1 MANRLTAKTV
11 PLPASA
17 GRGRAGA
24 VPPTRALSR
33 QRAIRRFKL
42 TLLLPLIA
50 LFLVVLVPVL
60 LLQLYFSFHQWTV
73 YLGSWWDADY
83 IGIELFASV
92 FTDPRFGWA
101 VLRSLAFAT
110 GSTVGCFVCGFAL
123 AYLMHKPF
131 RGQAFYYIIFILPML
146 TVPVVVSYTAE
157 MMLYR
162 NGPVNGIISALTGLD
177 FQVSW
182 LTDPHLALLTVA
194 LLEIWNWTPFSFI
207 IMLAGLAA
215 IPREPIEAAEI
226 LGASRWRIFWE
237 VQVPLLRP
245 VILLALVLR
254 FLEAMAEFPKTWA
267 LFQGGPGSATETL
280 PVYIFMTTWQY
291 FEISKGAA
299 MSYVVMLLMIVI
311 VLIAIHLLRQEKRSL
326 DAMYAT
332 VTAEG
337 AS

>member
-1 MANRLTAKTV
+1 MAVAAV
-11 PLPASA
+11 SSGEIPATES
-17 GRGRAGA
+17 RRVVSRA
-24 VPPTRALSR
+24 
-33 QRAIRRFKL
+33 RAIKRFKL
-42 TLLLPLIA
+42 ALLLPLIA
-50 LFLVVLVPVL
+50 LLVLLLLPVL

-73 YLGSWWDADY
+73 YLGSWWDAEFVGLD
-83 IGIELFASV
+83 LFQSV
-92 FTDPRFGWA
+92 LTDPRFGWA

-110 GSTVGCFVCGFAL
+110 GSTVGCFVIGFTL
-123 AYLMHKPF
+123 AYLMRRPF
-131 RGQAFYYIIFILPML
+131 SGHAFYYILFILPML

-182 LTDPHLALLTVA
+182 LTDPNIALVTVA

-215 IPREPIEAAEI
+215 IPKEPIEAAEI
-226 LGASRWRIFWE
+226 LGASKWRIFWE
-237 VQVPLLRP
+237 VQLPLLRP

-267 LFQGGPGSATETL
+267 LFQGGPGTATETL

-299 MSYVVMLLMIVI
+299 MSYIVMLLMIAI
-311 VLIAIHLLRQEKRSL
+311 VLVAIHLLRREKRSL
-326 DAMYAT
+326 DAMYAKEAT
-332 VTAEG
+332 E
-337 AS
+337 S

>member
-1 MANRLTAKTV
+1 MAEAT
-11 PLPASA
+11 LPASEIPSA
-17 GRGRAGA
+17 VLPRAA
-24 VPPTRALSR
+24 SR
-33 QRAIRRFKL
+33 QRAVRRFKL
-42 TLLLPLIA
+42 MLLSPLIA
-50 LFLVVLVPVL
+50 MFLLVLTPVL

-73 YLGSWWDADY
+73 YLGSWWEADFV
-83 IGIELFASV
+83 GFDLFRDV
-92 FTDPRFGWA
+92 LTDPRFGWA

-110 GSTVGCFVCGFAL
+110 GSTVGCFVFGFAL
-123 AYLMHKPF
+123 AYLMYKPF
-131 RGQAFYYIIFILPML
+131 RGNAVYYIIFILPML

-162 NGPVNGIISALTGLD
+162 NGPLNGVLSAITGLNI
-177 FQVSW
+177 QVSW
-182 LTDPHLALLTVA
+182 LTGPHLALVTVA

-215 IPREPIEAAEI
+215 VPKEPIEAAQI

-299 MSYVVMLLMIVI
+299 MSYIVMMLMVVI
-311 VLIAIHLLRQEKRSL
+311 VLIAIHFLRREKHAL
-326 DAMYAT
+326 DAMYT
-332 VTAEG
+332 QQPAEG
-337 AS
+337 

>member
-1 MANRLTAKTV
+1 MAV
-11 PLPASA
+11 
-17 GRGRAGA
+17 
-24 VPPTRALSR
+24 ALSPTAVAPTGVSPRAASRVRAVR
-33 QRAIRRFKL
+33 QFKL
-42 TLLLPLIA
+42 SLLLPL
-50 LFLVVLVPVL
+50 VLLLTFVLTPVL

-73 YLGSWWDADY
+73 YLSSWWDADY
-83 IGIELFASV
+83 VGLDLFRDV
-92 FTDPRFGWA
+92 LTDPRFGWA

-110 GSTVGCFVCGFAL
+110 GSTVGCFVFGFLL
-123 AYLMHKPF
+123 AYLMYRPF
-131 RGQAFYYIIFILPML
+131 RGQAFFYIIFILPML
-146 TVPVVVSYTAE
+146 TVPVVVAYTAE

-162 NGPVNGIISALTGLD
+162 SGPLNDLISHITGFN

-182 LTDPHLALLTVA
+182 LTNPNIALLTVA

-215 IPREPIEAAEI
+215 IPQEPIEAAEI
-226 LGASRWRIFWE
+226 LGASKWRIFWE

-280 PVYIFMTTWQY
+280 PIYIFITTWQY

-299 MSYVVMLLMIVI
+299 MSYVVMMLMIVI
-311 VLIAIHLLRQEKRSL
+311 VLLAIHLLRREKRAL
-326 DAMYAT
+326 DAMYAQDNEQQ
-332 VTAEG
+332 AG
-337 AS
+337 G

>member
-1 MANRLTAKTV
+1 MAEAT
-11 PLPASA
+11 LPATEIPSVVSP
-17 GRGRAGA
+17 RAA
-24 VPPTRALSR
+24 SR
-33 QRAIRRFKL
+33 QRAVRRFKL
-42 TLLLPLIA
+42 MLLSPLIA
-50 LFLVVLVPVL
+50 MFVLVLTPVL

-73 YLGSWWDADY
+73 YLGSWWDAEYVGFDM
-83 IGIELFASV
+83 FQTV

-101 VLRSLAFAT
+101 VVRSLLFAT
-110 GSTVGCFVCGFAL
+110 GSTVGCFVFGFAL
-123 AYLMHKPF
+123 AYLMYKPF
-131 RGQAFYYIIFILPML
+131 RGNAVYYIIFILPML

-162 NGPVNGIISALTGLD
+162 NGPLNGALSAITGLNI
-177 FQVSW
+177 QVSW
-182 LTDPHLALLTVA
+182 LTDPHLALVTVA

-215 IPREPIEAAEI
+215 IPKEPIEAAQI
-226 LGASRWRIFWE
+226 LGASHWRIFWE

-299 MSYVVMLLMIVI
+299 MSYIVMMLMIVI
-311 VLIAIHLLRQEKRSL
+311 VLIAIHFLRREKHAL
-326 DAMYAT
+326 DAMYT
-332 VTAEG
+332 QEPAEG
-337 AS
+337 

>member
-1 MANRLTAKTV
+1 MTLIE
-11 PLPASA
+11 PLSPALSPA
-17 GRGRAGA
+17 GKGSKEAAPTPRA
-24 VPPTRALSR
+24 VSR
-33 QRAIRRFKL
+33 QRAIRNFKL
-42 TLLLPLIA
+42 TWRLPLIA
-50 LFLVVLVPVL
+50 LFAFVLVPVL

-73 YLGSWWDADY
+73 YLGSWWDAEFVGFDMFNDV
-83 IGIELFASV
+83 L
-92 FTDPRFGWA
+92 TDPRFGWA
-101 VLRSLAFAT
+101 VVRSLAFAT
-110 GSTVGCFVCGFAL
+110 GSTLGCFVFGFLL

-131 RGQAFYYIIFILPML
+131 RGHAVYYIIFILPML

-162 NGPVNGIISALTGLD
+162 NGPVNGVISALTGLD

-182 LTDPHLALLTVA
+182 LTDPNIALLTVG
-194 LLEIWNWTPFSFI
+194 LLEIWNWTPFTFI

-215 IPREPIEAAEI
+215 IPKEPIEAAEI
-226 LGASRWRIFWE
+226 LGASKWRIFWE

-245 VILLALVLR
+245 VIMLALVLR

-299 MSYVVMLLMIVI
+299 MSYIVMLLMIAI
-311 VLIAIHLLRQEKRSL
+311 VLAAIHLLRREKRSL
-326 DAMYAT
+326 DAMYAKDP
-332 VTAEG
+332 AEG
-337 AS
+337 